1 MSQNV
6 TAAAAATAAP
16 PLGPAAGRT
25 IVTRFGELVINENKI
40 ITFIDGLYGFE
51 QHHHYIMTQVPGWAE
66 VFKLLQ
72 AVDDPQL
79 SLIVLP
85 MEGGAGPID
94 QADFAHA
101 CDMSGFA
108 KDATAVLG
116 IVTMR
121 TDGQNQ
127 GFTVNL
133 KAPLLIDTIR
143 RIGRQFVFADDKY
156 HLRHPLPVDQNR
168 GD

>member
-1 MSQNV
+1 MSQNA
-6 TAAAAATAAP
+6 TAVAAP
-16 PLGPAAGRT
+16 PATPPAGRAEGRT
-25 IVTRFGELVINENKI
+25 IVTRFGELAVDEDKI
-40 ITFIDGLYGFE
+40 ITFVDGLYGFE
-51 QHHHYIMTQVPGWAE
+51 QHRHYIMTQVPGWAE

-72 AVDDPQL
+72 AIDDPQL

-94 QADFAHA
+94 GADFTHA
-101 CDMSGFA
+101 CGTLGF
-108 KDATAVLG
+108 DREATAILG

-133 KAPLLIDTIR
+133 KAPLLIDTER
-143 RIGRQFVFADDKY
+143 LIGRQYVFADDKY

-168 GD
+168 EG

>member
-6 TAAAAATAAP
+6 TAVAPPPAAP
-16 PLGPAAGRT
+16 PASRTAGRT
-25 IVTRFGELVINENKI
+25 IVTRFGELAIDENKI
-40 ITFIDGLYGFE
+40 ITFSDGLYGFE
-51 QHHHYIMTQVPGWAE
+51 QHRHYIMTRVPGWAE

-72 AVDDPQL
+72 AIDDPQL

-94 QADFAHA
+94 RADFSHA
-101 CDMSGFA
+101 CGMLGF
-108 KDATAVLG
+108 DQEATAVLG

-121 TDGQNQ
+121 AGGQNQ

-133 KAPLLIDTIR
+133 KAPLLIDTDR
-143 RIGRQFVFADDKY
+143 RIGRQYVFADDKY
-156 HLRHPLPVDQNR
+156 HLRHPMPVDQNDE
-168 GD
+168 G